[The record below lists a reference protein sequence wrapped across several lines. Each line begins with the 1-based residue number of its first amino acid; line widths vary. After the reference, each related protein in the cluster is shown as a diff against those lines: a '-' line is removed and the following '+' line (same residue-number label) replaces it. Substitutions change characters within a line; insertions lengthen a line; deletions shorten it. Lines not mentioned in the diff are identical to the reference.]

1 MKINNY
7 TLTYDPQSMEQT
19 NTSLYSELQVPFGDN
34 ILLDMGG
41 TSKKYDMDVILVDD
55 EIRDIRGMIDGYKL
69 IYIEF
74 GDVEGF
80 FYVTQFDLSWI
91 KKSSKQEFA
100 SFKMSGYLSES
111 SYLKIGSFSDNQ
123 KTDFDLTQTE
133 LISLPEYYVSK
144 VSETSDY
151 EITNT
156 TQSGKHLL
164 YFLDPEF
171 DIKFKADKSLIKD
184 GNIRVT
190 KNGIRIYENDKS
202 NYDMVVDTNLNT
214 YTSLYN
220 NASYILECKDYGGNN
235 VYYLS
240 DGLNSVLGT
249 DTHISINPFRTTLKI
264 NHTTFLIKPNRNF
277 IEILKSPQNITHTT
291 KNIGFASKPDVAVGT
306 KQLTTTTPAPLMF
319 DRSIAAGTPPTEV
332 IHTHSPLFVKHTL
345 GDTSILGTFTTQ
357 ANSHPYNGFYNGTE
371 RNYLLTSNTV
381 PQFITSWTS
390 SGFTSRTDGATY
402 NGITNYMSSSTAN
415 STLTSTLTVP
425 YTGYYDI
432 YIMASNYNTC
442 PIGTYEFYIDS
453 VLKVGTANLR
463 WAITDTKANFVY
475 LGNYFLNTGGNPHS
489 FQIKLKT
496 GKLGVFYLMAY
507 PTNAFYTNES
517 RKPPYEQIGTTFM
530 DTNECYEVG
539 E

>member
-7 TLTYDPQSMEQT
+7 TLTYDPQSMEQS

-190 KNGIRIYENDKS
+190 KNGLRIYENDKS

-249 DTHISINPFRTTLKI
+249 DTYISINPFRTTLKI
-264 NHTTFLIKPNRNF
+264 NHTTFLIKPNRDF
-277 IEILKSPQNITHTT
+277 IEILKTPQNITHTT
-291 KNIGFASKPDVAVGT
+291 KNIGVAINPDVAVGT

-319 DRSIAAGTPPTEV
+319 DRNLAGGTPPIEL
-332 IHTHSPLFVKHTL
+332 IHTHTPLFGKFTIN
-345 GDTSILGTFTTQ
+345 DTSLMGTFTTQ
-357 ANSHPYNGFYNGTE
+357 ANTQPYNGFYNNTE
-371 RNYLLTSNTV
+371 RNYIMHNRYPAIYSPASGWTLTN
-381 PQFITSWTS
+381 
-390 SGFTSRTDGATY
+390 FTARTDGSVY
-402 NGITNYMSSSTAN
+402 NGIANYVSSSTAN
-415 STLTSTLTVP
+415 ATTSKAITTLA
-425 YTGYYDI
+425 GDYDV
-432 YIMASNYNTC
+432 YVMSSNYDTC
-442 PIGTYEFYIDS
+442 PVGTYEFYIDS
-453 VLKVGTANLR
+453 VLEVGTSELS
-463 WAITDTKANFVY
+463 WTVSDTKANFVY
-475 LGNYFLNTGGNPHS
+475 LGNYTLTAASHTFG
-489 FQIKLKT
+489 FKLIS
-496 GKLGVFYLMAY
+496 GKLGLFYLVLVPTSLGLGCAY
-507 PTNAFYTNES
+507 ENACS
-517 RKPPYEQIGTTFM
+517 AFM